1 MSFVQSEQ
9 SILKLKVAHDH
20 YEEVHTHYATAKAAA
35 EKPEDKT
42 RVATEF
48 QPRFLQARKE
58 LSAAFNRG
66 IAVSQTRRRL
76 YGVLRLEPH
85 LRRFLG
91 DFDDEAALLDKPQMQ
106 ESFEDYIEVQRK
118 AHEAYLAT
126 ALTTPKGS
134 KGTGPQSPQSATKS
148 KAFAAAATA
157 AASASQTAKTKASK
171 KRKREQQ
178 RAAAQ
183 RAKETADAAAH
194 AAADGTVDGHSTP
207 E

>member
-1 MSFVQSEQ
+1 MKF
-9 SILKLKVAHDH
+9 
-20 YEEVHTHYATAKAAA
+20 ATA
-35 EKPEDKT
+35 PSDEDKA
-42 RVATEF
+42 RVATDF
-48 QPRFLQARKE
+48 APRFLQARKE

-91 DFDDEAALLDKPQMQ
+91 DFDDEAALLDKPQTQ

-118 AHEAYLAT
+118 AHEAYAAT
-126 ALTTPKGS
+126 AITTPKGF
-134 KGTGPQSPQSATKS
+134 KGTGHQSPQSAIKS
-148 KAFAAAATA
+148 RVLAAAATA

-183 RAKETADAAAH
+183 RAKETPDAAAH
-194 AAADGTVDGHSTP
+194 AAADGTVDGHPTS